1 MYLNGCMWGGC
12 SRNSKL
18 HLIIFSTDTC
28 VPPPPLFQPP
38 FQLLSLALLYSQV
51 QGRSGHALPW
61 QLIGSCPLPVLPVK
75 AAGEGEGEGAAEVV
89 SLLPLHFG
97 LLCHGAVGKK
107 AGEEGGAAAV
117 AAEAGVSARFMGFKT
132 MSL

>member
-1 MYLNGCMWGGC
+1 MVVCGGGAAVIV
-12 SRNSKL
+12 K
-18 HLIIFSTDTC
+18 STSAYSALTHVC
-28 VPPPPLFQPP
+28 PPP
-38 FQLLSLALLYSQV
+38 SVSTSVSTSIARSLYSQV
-51 QGRSGHALPW
+51 QGRIGHALPW
-61 QLIGSCPLPVLPVK
+61 ELIGSCPLPVLPVK
-75 AAGEGEGEGAAEVV
+75 EAGEGAGEGAAEVV